1 MTVRVRIMADILEMH
16 LFLHL
21 SNSRFFFLRRY
32 LSLGTGSGK
41 GQIKRKSK

>member
-21 SNSRFFFLRRY
+21 SNSHFLKKKIFITWNWVR
-32 LSLGTGSGK
+32 
-41 GQIKRKSK
+41 KRTD